1 MPVRLLGLAAVL
13 FAVESCA
20 PAPPHEPRGTKVL
33 VWHTIGSWSGRGS
46 SQTGSFVSDTGTLR
60 VRWQTRTDNR
70 KETGTFRL
78 TVQSAISG
86 RAVAVAAE
94 QRGSGQ
100 GDSSVALDPSPL
112 YILIESKDLD
122 WSFTVEEAL
131 DGVVGGRSGS
141 ASSEFRPAACPAV
154 VEPSPG
160 LRGQA
165 PRIEFDMAELPGVAC
180 RA

>member
-1 MPVRLLGLAAVL
+1 
-13 FAVESCA
+13 
-20 PAPPHEPRGTKVL
+20 
-33 VWHTIGSWSGRGS
+33 
-46 SQTGSFVSDTGTLR
+46 VSDTGTLR
-60 VRWQTRTDNR
+60 VRWQTRDYDR

-131 DGVVGGRSGS
+131 DGVVGARPGS
-141 ASSEFRPAACPAV
+141 TSSEFSPAPCPAV
-154 VEPSPG
+154 VEHSSSEA
-160 LRGQA
+160 RTA
-165 PRIEFDMAELPGVAC
+165 CLPGVPDAPVVRVGVSPEQRRWGWGPTPVNVKI
-180 RA
+180 RASSGGERVARGGGAPPQR